1 MTFDGVAAAFAA
13 GLALGFG
20 SGLAPGP
27 LLALT
32 ISMSLQRG
40 TRAGVLV
47 SLAPLITDGL
57 IIALALTLVTR
68 LAPVTTGVLT
78 LLGGLLVGYFA
89 WENWRASR
97 SRDIELEV
105 RSTSLVR
112 HPLVQGV
119 ALNMLNPA
127 AWLFWITAGAA
138 LLIGFWQ
145 RSAVAAAVFLVTF
158 YLLLV
163 GTKVVLAVV
172 IGAGRDRLND
182 VAYRRLL
189 SASALILLVVAVAL
203 LVSAAN
209 TLLP

>member
-1 MTFDGVAAAFAA
+1 
-13 GLALGFG
+13 
-20 SGLAPGP
+20 
-27 LLALT
+27 
-32 ISMSLQRG
+32 MSLQRG